1 VSDLEAAP
9 HVLAERALQAA
20 TGPCVV
26 LVETD
31 TTANLRWAANTLT
44 TNGLSSSRTV
54 TVIATHEGS
63 DGVSA
68 GVVRRGGVTTGDI
81 AALVAE
87 AEAEAEAGAPAEDAA
102 PLVPGAAEDGFDE
115 EPADLEVSAL
125 QPFAD
130 ALGEAVGRAAG
141 AGQELFGYA
150 EQSLSTVYLASTTG
164 LRLRYVQPSARA
176 EVNGKAEA
184 RTRSAWAAGGG
195 RQLAD
200 IDVNAL
206 SGEVET
212 RLGWQARQLELDAGR
227 YDTVLPPNAVADLMI
242 YAYWSA
248 GARTAHE
255 GRSVFGRPGGGT
267 RVGER
272 LATTPLTLS
281 SDPAA
286 SGLECAPYVV
296 AAASNELGSVFDNG
310 LATPATRWVD
320 RGVLSALPTTRYTAQ
335 LTGLPLHPYISNLS
349 LTADGSTGGAADL
362 VGDVEDGLLLTC
374 LWYIREV
381 DPRTLLLT
389 GLTRDGVYRV
399 KGGEVVGAVT
409 NFRFNESPIDLLGR
423 VEAVGAT
430 GPTTGR
436 EFGAYLPRTAMPA
449 LRVSGFNMSS
459 VSPAS

>member
-1 VSDLEAAP
+1 MSDATP
-9 HVLAERALQAA
+9 HVLAERALEAA
-20 TGPCVV
+20 SGPCIV

-54 TVIATHEGS
+54 TVIATHDGAE
-63 DGVSA
+63 GVSS
-68 GVVRRGGVTTGDI
+68 GVVRRGGVTVDDM

-87 AEAEAEAGAPAEDAA
+87 AEAEAAAGPPAEDAA
-102 PLVPGAAEDGFDE
+102 PLVPGPADDTFGEP
-115 EPADLEVSAL
+115 PADLEVGAL

-130 ALGEAVGRAAG
+130 ALGEAVGRAGG

-150 EQSLSTVYLASTTG
+150 EESLSTAYLATSTG
-164 LRLRYVQPSARA
+164 LRARCVQPSARA

-195 RQLAD
+195 RRLAD
-200 IDVNAL
+200 VDVNAL
-206 SGEVET
+206 AQEVEE
-212 RLGWQARQLELDAGR
+212 RLGWQARQLELAAGR

-255 GRSVFGRPGGGT
+255 GRSVFGKPGGGT

-286 SGLECAPYVV
+286 SGLECAPYVL
-296 AAASNELGSVFDNG
+296 AAASSELGSVFDNG

-320 RGVLSALPTTRYTAQ
+320 AGVLAALPTTRHTAG
-335 LTGLPLHPYISNLS
+335 LTGLPLHPYISNL
-349 LTADGSTGGAADL
+349 LLAADSGQGGVDDL
-362 VGDVEDGLLLTC
+362 VRDVEDGLLLTC

-399 KGGEVVGAVT
+399 QGGEVVGAVT
-409 NFRFNESPIDLLGR
+409 NFRFNESPVDLLGR
-423 VEAVGAT
+423 VEAVGASA
-430 GPTTGR
+430 PTIGR